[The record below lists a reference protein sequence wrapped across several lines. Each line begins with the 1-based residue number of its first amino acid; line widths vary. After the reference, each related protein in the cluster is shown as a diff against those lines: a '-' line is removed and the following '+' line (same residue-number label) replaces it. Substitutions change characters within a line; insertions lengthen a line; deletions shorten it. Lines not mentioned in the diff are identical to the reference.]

1 MDTEE
6 LKRDFMRCLLARP
19 TATEAEKIATRMVDD
34 LTDLAKEV
42 AEGVVNEHQ
51 ESFWHSEDE

>member
-19 TATEAEKIATRMVDD
+19 TATEAEKIATRMVNDITGLIQIVSEEVTKKYIGD
-34 LTDLAKEV
+34 YLKE
-42 AEGVVNEHQ
+42 EGR
-51 ESFWHSEDE
+51 